1 MRAEVELEA
10 CKVELEA
17 CNVEYISECVSRVV
31 VRAHE
36 LLVLAILVICFM
48 KNSYYYYY

>member
-1 MRAEVELEA
+1 MKAE
-10 CKVELEA
+10 VELEA

-36 LLVLAILVICFM
+36 LLVLVILEFFVFM
-48 KNSYYYYY
+48 NNYYHYYY